1 MLDKYICQVIYFKS
15 TKGRKMEKLNY
26 DWVKDLGS
34 FCGVKLRGNETFDEL
49 LKIEKD
55 NQERIK
61 RDEASIQRIDAQI
74 KRVKKW

>member
-1 MLDKYICQVIYFKS
+1 MHNFKS
-15 TKGRKMEKLNY
+15 TKGRNMEKLNY
-26 DWVKDLGS
+26 EWVKGLGS

-61 RDEASIQRIDAQI
+61 RDEANIQRVDAQT
-74 KRVKKW
+74 KGVKW

>member
-1 MLDKYICQVIYFKS
+1 MHNFES
-15 TKGRKMEKLNY
+15 TKGRNMEKLNY
-26 DWVKDLGS
+26 EWVKGLGS

-61 RDEASIQRIDAQI
+61 RDEANIQRIDAQT
-74 KRVKKW
+74 KGVKW

>member
-1 MLDKYICQVIYFKS
+1 MYNFES
-15 TKGRKMEKLNY
+15 TKGRNMEKLNY
-26 DWVKDLGS
+26 EWVKGLGS

-61 RDEASIQRIDAQI
+61 RDEANIQRVDAQT
-74 KRVKKW
+74 KGVKW

>member
-1 MLDKYICQVIYFKS
+1 MHNFES
-15 TKGRKMEKLNY
+15 TKGRNMKKLNY
-26 DWVKDLGS
+26 EWVKGLGS

-61 RDEASIQRIDAQI
+61 RDEANIQRVDAQT
-74 KRVKKW
+74 KGVKW

>member
-1 MLDKYICQVIYFKS
+1 MHNFES
-15 TKGRKMEKLNY
+15 TKGRNMERLNY
-26 DWVKDLGS
+26 EWVKGLGS

-61 RDEASIQRIDAQI
+61 RDEANIQRIDAQT
-74 KRVKKW
+74 KGVKW